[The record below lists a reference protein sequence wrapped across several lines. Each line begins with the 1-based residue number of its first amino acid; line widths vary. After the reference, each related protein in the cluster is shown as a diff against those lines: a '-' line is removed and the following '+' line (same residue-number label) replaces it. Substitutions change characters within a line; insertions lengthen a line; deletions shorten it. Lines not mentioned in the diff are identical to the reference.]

1 MKKFLIYVMTIVLCS
16 FAACSGSSDD
26 TSQPT
31 TVPTTAPTAEPTVAP
46 TATPTTEPTTTPTV
60 APTNTPAPTE
70 AVSDEVKV
78 ITVAEALALCGEPG
92 NITTERYYIRGTV
105 ETMVNVAYGNMV
117 VTDETG
123 SITVYGTYSA
133 DGSLKYSEMT
143 DKAFEGDEVLLHCIL
158 QNYNGTKEVKNARLI
173 EFKRAEVVIDES
185 LYTDMS
191 VADARTAE
199 TGTMIKVD
207 GVVARITYANGMI
220 PNGFILVD
228 DTEAIYVFDADVAQR
243 VAVGNNITIA
253 ASKTWWILEKEQS
266 SAEKF
271 GYKGCCQLENATLVS
286 NDEKTDNKF
295 SKSWIQESTVK
306 TITENPVINDITST
320 IFKVNAL
327 VKKVEGTGFVNY
339 YFFDLDGE
347 TGSYT
352 YTQCS
357 GSDFSWLDE
366 FDGKICT
373 VYLSALNAKSTSSA
387 CVYRLLPIEV
397 MDEGFVFDTANTAE
411 HVVKYY
417 GVGQFDSSYSGNPEL
432 ELITTVSSDLLGFEN
447 AALSYTSSDA
457 SVVEFKETD
466 GKTVMNCL
474 NSGTATVTV
483 TCTYG
488 DTTYSETVEITVTV
502 AAAVEDYFTVADATK
517 AAVNETITV
526 KGIVGPSLVNKTGF
540 YLIDESGVIA
550 VTMDAAV
557 LEGLEIGYEVVL
569 KGTRDLFTNG
579 KEDHHGQ
586 TCITNC
592 EVVANYYGSHEY
604 SVASFH
610 NSITLADFYNL
621 DCLVDYTTTVYVLK
635 ATVNVV
641 ETNFYTNIELTNGD
655 TKVSLYCSSAN
666 QYNWLKEFA
675 GTEVTLE
682 IAPCNWN
689 NKTYY
694 RGCVLAVY
702 TDNGKVV
709 NNLNFQE

>member
-1 MKKFLIYVMTIVLCS
+1 MRKLFVFLLAASLCS
-16 FAACSGSSDD
+16 FAACSNASDN

-31 TVPTTAPTAEPTVAP
+31 NAPTTAPTTEPTAAPVADP
-46 TATPTTEPTTTPTV
+46 TATPTT
-60 APTNTPAPTE
+60 APTDTPAPTE
-70 AVSDEVKV
+70 AAAEEIKV
-78 ITVAEALALCGEPG
+78 ITIAEALELCGEAG
-92 NITTERYYIRGTV
+92 HITTDRYYIRGTV
-105 ETMVNVAYGNMV
+105 ETMINVAYGNMV
-117 VTDETG
+117 VSDDTG
-123 SITVYGTYSA
+123 SISVYGTYSA

-173 EFKRAEVVIDES
+173 EFKKTEVVIDES

-191 VADARTAE
+191 VAEARTAE

-243 VAVGNNITIA
+243 VAVGNRITIA

-286 NDEKTDNKF
+286 NDEKTDNAFHKN
-295 SKSWIQESTVK
+295 WIQENTVK
-306 TITENPVINDITST
+306 AMIENPVTNDITST
-320 IFKVNAL
+320 IFKVTAL
-327 VKKVEGTGFVNY
+327 VKKVDGKGFVNY

-397 MDEGFVFDTANTAE
+397 IDEGFVFDTANTAE

-417 GVGQFDSSYSGNPEL
+417 GVGQFASSYSGNPET

-447 AALSYTSSDA
+447 AALSYTSSNT

-466 GKTVMNCL
+466 GKLVMNCL
-474 NSGTATVTV
+474 TSGTATVTA

-488 DTTYSETVEITVTV
+488 DTTYSETVEITVSM
-502 AAAVEDYFTVADATK
+502 ADAVEDYLTVADAAK

-550 VTMDAAV
+550 VTMDAAI
-557 LEGLEIGYEVVL
+557 LEGLEIGHEVVL

-579 KEDHHGQ
+579 KTDHHGQ

-592 EVVANYYGSHEY
+592 EVVANYYGTNEY
-604 SVASFH
+604 SVATFD

-621 DCLVDYTTTVYVLK
+621 DAKVDYTTTVYVLK

-641 ETNFYTNIELTNGD
+641 ETDFYTNIELTNGD
-655 TKVSLYCSSAN
+655 TKVSLYCANAN

-709 NNLNFQE
+709 NNLNFQK